1 VIQSR
6 PVAYINHVAFV
17 IDRSGSMRGH
27 EESVVK
33 VFDAQIEHLA
43 RRSRELDQETR
54 ASVYLFDDVID
65 CLFYDKDVLRMPS
78 LKGLYAPRNQTAMV
92 RGTLQAISDL
102 KQTPEIYGDHAFLL
116 YVLTDGQENCHGN
129 AAELRRVIAAL
140 PDHWT
145 VAAMVPDQRGVHEA
159 KSFGFPAGNVQVWST
174 AAGGMAEVG
183 EIVRKSVDSYM
194 QSRAVGVRGSKGLF
208 SVDAGAV
215 TSSVVKAAGLKP
227 VTAVCLAVSEAQPIR
242 EFVESRGYAY
252 VIGQAFYQLTKPEVI
267 QPGKLIAV
275 RHRLSGRVYTGPDA
289 RSVLGLPGHEVRVAP
304 AGAAPGSYGH
314 AEYDIFVQSTSVNRK
329 LVPGTTLLLVR

>member
-1 VIQSR
+1 MPQPI
-6 PVAYINHVAFV
+6 AYINHVAFV
-17 IDRSGSMRGH
+17 IDRSGSMAVHADG
-27 EESVVK
+27 VVK

-78 LKGLYAPRNQTAMV
+78 LRGLYAARNRTAMV
-92 RGTLQAISDL
+92 RGTLQAIGDL
-102 KQTPEIYGDHAFLL
+102 KKTPELYGDHAFLV
-116 YVLTDGQENCHGN
+116 YVLTDGQENCGGN
-129 AAELRRVIAAL
+129 AAELRSVIGSL
-140 PDHWT
+140 PNHWT
-145 VAAMVPDQRGVHEA
+145 VAALVPNQTGAHEA

-174 AAGGMAEVG
+174 DMAEVG

-194 QSRAVGVRGSKGLF
+194 ESRAVGVRGSKGLF
-208 SVDAGAV
+208 TVDAGAV
-215 TSSVVKAAGLKP
+215 TGSVVKAAGLKP
-227 VTAVCLAVSEAQPIR
+227 VSVVTLAVTTETQPIR

-275 RHRLSGRVYTGPDA
+275 RHRLSGKVYTGPDA
-289 RSVLGLPGHEVRVAP
+289 RSVLGLPGHEVKVAP
-304 AGAAPGSYGH
+304 YGGHVPSGVSYGAH

>member
-1 VIQSR
+1 VSR
-6 PVAYINHVAFV
+6 PIAYINHVAFV
-17 IDRSGSMRGH
+17 IDRSGSMAGH
-27 EESVVK
+27 AASVVK

-78 LKGLYAPRNQTAMV
+78 LRGLYAARNQTAMV
-92 RGTLQAISDL
+92 RGTLQAIGDL
-102 KQTPEIYGDHAFLL
+102 KKTPELYGDHAFLV
-116 YVLTDGQENCHGN
+116 YVLTDGQENCGGN
-129 AAELRRVIAAL
+129 AAELRSVIGSL
-140 PDHWT
+140 PNHWT
-145 VAAMVPDQRGVHEA
+145 VAALVPNQTGAHEA
-159 KSFGFPAGNVQVWST
+159 KSFGFPAGNVQVWS
-174 AAGGMAEVG
+174 ADMAEVG

-208 SVDAGAV
+208 TVDAGAV
-215 TSSVVKAAGLKP
+215 TGSVVKAAGLKSVSV
-227 VTAVCLAVSEAQPIR
+227 VTLAVSETQPIR

-275 RHRLSGRVYTGPDA
+275 RHRLSGKVFTGPDA
-289 RSVLGLPGHEVRVAP
+289 RSVLGLPGHEVKVAP
-304 AGAAPGSYGH
+304 SVAGTGVSGSPYGH
-314 AEYDIFVQSTSVNRK
+314 VEYDIFVQSTSVNRK

>member
-1 VIQSR
+1 VPI
-6 PVAYINHVAFV
+6 AYINHVAFV
-17 IDRSGSMRGH
+17 IDRSGSMAGH
-27 EESVVK
+27 AASVIK

-43 RRSRELDQETR
+43 RRSKELDQETR
-54 ASVYLFDDVID
+54 ASVYLFDDIID

-78 LKGLYAPRNQTAMV
+78 LRGLYAARNQTAMV
-92 RGTLQAISDL
+92 RGTLQAIGDL
-102 KQTPEIYGDHAFLL
+102 KKTPELYGDHAFLV
-116 YVLTDGQENCHGN
+116 YVLTDGQENCGGN
-129 AAELRRVIAAL
+129 AAELRSVIGAL
-140 PDHWT
+140 PNHWT
-145 VAAMVPDQRGVHEA
+145 VAALVPNQTGAHEA
-159 KSFGFPAGNVQVWST
+159 KSFGFPAGNVQVWS
-174 AAGGMAEVG
+174 ASDGGMAEVG

-208 SVDAGAV
+208 SVDACAV
-215 TSSVVKAAGLKP
+215 TSAAVRSAGLKP
-227 VTAVCLAVSEAQPIR
+227 VTAVCLAVSEAQSIR